1 MGTPNV
7 NFMLEYFLPYAPGAP
22 KDMYTEKRDF
32 VSCQDGNSNLFNYLT
47 RPGAADKNDIN
58 TIEAANALAEHTEIS
73 ERDLLS
79 YANERPG
86 STGAFDAEGDITPE
100 RAAKIRT
107 ELQRTKSI
115 IWTGVL
121 SFEENYGKLYCN
133 DKAAAQELLS
143 STLQSLFSKSHLKF
157 DNIDW
162 YAALHENTDNRHI
175 HICFWEKQPTFTKKG
190 SKKFHHAERGK
201 FRAEAID
208 NFKFAVAKHF
218 EVESLASYKTR
229 DAFRKD
235 FRQNMNTERRKL
247 PFLSILDDVNNSGS
261 WQFAR
266 QKPETQ
272 EKILKFALDL
282 IHANDNLKQQYEK
295 YVAEILKQQQQYL
308 DLCKANKIEV
318 NPEIKNFADKN
329 IKDLHNRIGNDVLH
343 CLQNF
348 EAEYK
353 KFQYDYSQEVKKLLN
368 CDIAIIKNISKS
380 KAAKTYS
387 DIMKSKWDNSISD
400 TTGNLKG
407 YHAYC
412 MKFMS
417 LISCFSD
424 KPAQLERLFK
434 ASPLYKPEIWNKE
447 YAGEFNWIND
457 FKAQG
462 KTYGEVLINSCLA
475 SRLSEK
481 QKWQQSHQPKSNDKI
496 LITKSTILTRNINKL
511 FTNTFALI
519 AGRMDNSFNQFRNAI
534 KEQERKR
541 KIAEGGSVN
550 E

>member
-7 NFMLEYFLPYAPGAP
+7 NFILEYNMPYAPGAP
-22 KDMYTEKRDF
+22 NNMYTEKRDF
-32 VSCQDGNSNLFNYLT
+32 VSCKDGKSNLYNYLT

-58 TIEAANALAEHTEIS
+58 TIKAAKELAENTEIT
-73 ERDLLS
+73 EQDLLS

-86 STGAFDAEGDITPE
+86 STGAFDAKGDITPE
-100 RAAKIRT
+100 RSAEIRS

-121 SFEENYGKLYCN
+121 SFEEEYGKLYCN
-133 DKAAAQELLS
+133 DKAAAQALMAA
-143 STLQSLFSKSHLKF
+143 TFQSLFAKSHLKYE
-157 DNIDW
+157 NIDW

-175 HICFWEKQPTFTKKG
+175 HICFWEKEPTFTKKG
-190 SKKFHHAERGK
+190 SKEFHFAERGK
-201 FRAEAID
+201 FRTEAID
-208 NFKFAVAKHF
+208 NFKFAVAKYF
-218 EVESLASYKTR
+218 EVESLASYKSR

-247 PFLSILDDVNNSGS
+247 PFLSILEDVKKSGS

-266 QKPETQ
+266 QTPEAQ
-272 EKILKFALDL
+272 DKILKFAFD
-282 IHANDNLKQQYEK
+282 IIKAHDNLKQQYDN
-295 YVAEILKQQQQYL
+295 YVAELLKQQQQYI
-308 DLCKANKIEV
+308 DLCNANKLEV
-318 NPEIKNFADKN
+318 SADIKNFANKN

-343 CLQNF
+343 SLQQF
-348 EAEYK
+348 DAEYQ
-353 KFQYDYSQEVKKLLN
+353 KFQYDYSQEVKKLLD
-368 CDIAIIKNISKS
+368 CDIKIIQNISKS

-387 DIMKSKWDNSISD
+387 NIMKSKWDNSISD

-407 YHAYC
+407 YHSYC
-412 MKFMS
+412 LKLMS

-424 KPAQLERLFK
+424 KPEQLERLFK

-447 YAGEFNWIND
+447 YAGEFSWVKD
-457 FKAQG
+457 FKVQG
-462 KTYGEVLINSCLA
+462 KTYGEVLINHCLNA
-475 SRLSEK
+475 RIAEK
-481 QKWQQSHQPKSNDKI
+481 AKWQQSSKQKSNDKV

-511 FTNTFALI
+511 FNSTFQLL

-541 KIAEGGSVN
+541 KLAEGGTTY